1 MVHIPSFFSSSPHS
15 QAALPTVF
23 FPCSLPLSAVSWTA
37 KPVCG
42 VQTASV
48 SINPPGDGRGGVWGW
63 WSGREDEGKTCE
75 EEKGW
80 LVGNAFVHTNC
91 QPCSLTYLHSEW
103 TNDSRCCIHLLS
115 VFTHA
120 EHTNETWLIS
130 NHVGYWCG
138 TKLPKPP
145 TSQTLMLRLSSAEI
159 FCKLIEC
166 SSRYNFVRKHC
177 LDWMLQHSNRHSHT
191 HTLIHFLCMR
201 FFFFSTL
208 HRHDA

>member
-115 VFTHA
+115 VFTH
-120 EHTNETWLIS
+120 
-130 NHVGYWCG
+130 
-138 TKLPKPP
+138 
-145 TSQTLMLRLSSAEI
+145 
-159 FCKLIEC
+159 
-166 SSRYNFVRKHC
+166 
-177 LDWMLQHSNRHSHT
+177 T
-191 HTLIHFLCMR
+191 HTRWAYKWDVTDFKPCGVLMWHKTTKAAHQPDFNAQTFICRDFLQTDRMLI
-201 FFFFSTL
+201 TV
-208 HRHDA
+208 